1 MAIFS
6 RLVDLLKANI
16 NDMIDKAEDPE
27 KMLKQIII
35 DMEEQLQKAT
45 QGLGQIMASERQA
58 KKQLEA
64 AQAESA
70 LWEERAKT
78 ALKAGNQE
86 LAQKAVESKLKS
98 DANMT
103 QYQKMHDELA
113 NQVETVREQVN
124 LLKAKLEEARSR
136 QAMLVARAQVTQ
148 ARQGVAKAVG
158 GIDSSGAFSK
168 MDKMEKKIM
177 EEEAKADAQYEISG
191 MDAEKNDP
199 FKQLEKDS
207 AAASE
212 MERLKKELGL
222 S

>member
-35 DMEEQLQKAT
+35 DMEEQLRKAT
-45 QGLGQIMASERQA
+45 QGLGQIMASERQT

-64 AQAESA
+64 AQAESK

-78 ALKAGNQE
+78 ALKAGNEE
-86 LAQKAVESKLKS
+86 LAKKAVDGKLKA
-98 DANMT
+98 DTNVA
-103 QYQKMHDELA
+103 QYQQMHEELEK
-113 NQVETVREQVN
+113 QVGVVREQVT
-124 LLKAKLEEARSR
+124 LLKQKLEEARAR
-136 QAMLVARAQVTQ
+136 QSMLVARAQVAQ

-158 GIDSSGAFSK
+158 GIDSGGAFSK
-168 MDKMEKKIM
+168 MDKMEKKIVQK
-177 EEEAKADAQYEISG
+177 EAEADAHFEISG
-191 MDAEKNDP
+191 LDAENNDP

-207 AAASE
+207 AAESE
-212 MERLKKELGL
+212 MDRLKKELGL
-222 S
+222 

>member
-1 MAIFS
+1 
-6 RLVDLLKANI
+6 V
-16 NDMIDKAEDPE
+16 AE
-27 KMLKQIII
+27 
-35 DMEEQLQKAT
+35 
-45 QGLGQIMASERQA
+45 
-58 KKQLEA
+58 
-64 AQAESA
+64 
-70 LWEERAKT
+70 
-78 ALKAGNQE
+78 
-86 LAQKAVESKLKS
+86 
-98 DANMT
+98 
-103 QYQKMHDELA
+103 
-113 NQVETVREQVN
+113 
-124 LLKAKLEEARSR
+124 
-136 QAMLVARAQVTQ
+136 

-222 S
+222 

>member
-1 MAIFS
+1 MAIFT

-16 NDMIDKAEDPE
+16 NDLIDKAEDPE

-64 AQAESA
+64 AQADSA

-98 DANMT
+98 DANVA
-103 QYQKMHDELA
+103 QYSQMHDELA
-113 NQVETVREQVN
+113 KQVETVREQVN
-124 LLKAKLEEARSR
+124 LLKSKLEEARSR
-136 QAMLVARAQVTQ
+136 QAMLVARAQVAE

-158 GIDSSGAFSK
+158 GIDSSGAFAK

-222 S
+222 E